1 MPPTY
6 RKPLGRSILLVCLA
20 FVVLLCLILSVV
32 NYATYKRGLK
42 NRYEAHIR
50 DILYFTHSQIDTDDL
65 AECIRTG
72 VKSPKYL
79 ALQQFIDSFKDSA
92 DIHYLYVIKPLN
104 EEPVDN
110 VMDIIA
116 AMSTYEK
123 ENMPEMAVT
132 LNGLT
137 GSGYSV
143 ESVRKYLD
151 AAKKRSVS
159 FFTAPWV
166 KDGVTYTDFTGT
178 MPLFTSKDEYIGLL
192 CVDVDVTEIK
202 GAIMDSTML
211 NIILILI
218 LGAAFIVLFIIWS
231 HYNITKPIQKLENSV
246 TAFAYQHKDKDD
258 IEAIAIENPNI
269 HTDNEVESLANA
281 VVKMSKDMRNYA
293 ENVIEAENKAR
304 MLREIANKDALTNVR
319 NKACYDTFV
328 EDMNRKI
335 ETGETKFAVV
345 MVDLNNLKSI
355 NDNYGHEN
363 GNIYIKK
370 GCSIIC
376 HIFAHS
382 PVFRI
387 GGDEFVAIF
396 EGDDYENRDKFL
408 SEAHGVFKNLS
419 ENTDMEPWH
428 RVSAAIG
435 SAIFNVGID
444 KTFNDVFNRAD
455 KLMYNNKAEMKGL
468 RND

>member
-1 MPPTY
+1 MPPSY
-6 RKPLGRSILLVCLA
+6 KKPLGRSILFVCLA
-20 FVVLLCLILSVV
+20 FVALLCMILSVV

-50 DILYFTHSQIDTDDL
+50 DILYFTRSQIDTDDL

-79 ALQQFIDSFKDSA
+79 ELQRFIDSFKDSA

-123 ENMPEMAVT
+123 KHMPEMAVT

-143 ESVRKYLD
+143 ESVRKYLEST
-151 AAKKRSVS
+151 KKRTIS
-159 FFTAPWV
+159 FFTADWV
-166 KDGVTYTDFTGT
+166 KDGITYTDFTGAV
-178 MPLFTSKDEYIGLL
+178 PLYTSKDEYIGLL
-192 CVDVDVTEIK
+192 CVDIDVTEIK
-202 GAIMDSTML
+202 DVIMDSTML
-211 NIILILI
+211 NIVLILL
-218 LGAAFIVLFIIWS
+218 LGTAFIILFIVWS
-231 HYNITKPIQKLENSV
+231 HYNITKPIKKLENSV
-246 TAFAYQHKDKDD
+246 TAFAYQHKEKDD
-258 IEAIAIENPNI
+258 LDAIAIENPNI
-269 HTDNEVESLANA
+269 HTNNEVESLANA
-281 VVKMSKDMRNYA
+281 VVKMSRDMRDYA

-304 MLREIANKDALTNVR
+304 MLKEIANKDALTNVR

-335 ETGETKFAVV
+335 ERGETNFAVV

-355 NDNYGHEN
+355 NDNFGHEN

-396 EGDDYENRDKFL
+396 EGEDYENRSRLL
-408 SEAHGVFKNLS
+408 SEAKGVFKNLS

-435 SAIFNVGID
+435 SAVFNVGID

-455 KLMYNNKAEMKGL
+455 KLMYDNKAEMKGI